1 MKKIAKILMMMSLV
15 FGATSCSDVNDMPD
29 IPTPP
34 ETEQENPTKGDK
46 TELPQIVKALMEMAS
61 EHDNISV
68 VNNAT
73 MSRDSIDGNGVI
85 IFDMSSFEGF
95 KTVISI
101 DDYRIFY
108 DVYIPSEGAQIK
120 LKENMDIYLGLS
132 DFMYLNKDHRN
143 RLSFKKEV
151 LGLRCDCDDNRHKH
165 GEHER
170 DYYYK
175 SYNDYMVGIYD
186 SPQVLQLE
194 ILPNHSGS
202 EQILSFFV
210 CDGLPACSAGIN
222 FIQEGAK

>member
-1 MKKIAKILMMMSLV
+1 MRKLAKILMMMSLV

-29 IPTPP
+29 MPTPP
-34 ETEQENPTKGDK
+34 TSEQENPTKGDK
-46 TELPQIVKALMEMAS
+46 TELPQIVKALMERAS
-61 EHDNISV
+61 GYDNISI

-143 RLSFKKEV
+143 RLSFKKEL

-210 CDGLPACSAGIN
+210 WDGLPLCSAGIN

>member
-1 MKKIAKILMMMSLV
+1 MKSLAKILMMMALV
-15 FGATSCSDVNDMPD
+15 FGAASCSDVNDMPD

-120 LKENMDIYLGLS
+120 LKDNMDIYLGLS
-132 DFMYLNKDHRN
+132 DLMYLNKDN
-143 RLSFKKEV
+143 QIPFKKER

-165 GEHER
+165 GEYEI

-202 EQILSFFV
+202 EQVLSFGV
-210 CDGLPACSAGIN
+210 SDGLPVCAAGIN

>member
-1 MKKIAKILMMMSLV
+1 MKSLAKILMMMALV
-15 FGATSCSDVNDMPD
+15 FGAASCSDVNDMPD
-29 IPTPP
+29 MPTPP
-34 ETEQENPTKGDK
+34 TSDQENPTKAEEPK
-46 TELPQIVKALMEMAS
+46 LPSVVKSLKERAS
-61 EHDNISV
+61 GYDNISI

-73 MSRDSIDGNGVI
+73 MMRDSIIGNGVI

-120 LKENMDIYLGLS
+120 LKHNKDIYLGLS

-143 RLSFKKEV
+143 RLSFKKEL

-165 GEHER
+165 GEHES

-210 CDGLPACSAGIN
+210 WDGLPLCSAGIN

>member
-1 MKKIAKILMMMSLV
+1 MRKLAKILMMMALV
-15 FGATSCSDVNDMPD
+15 FGAASCSDVNDMPD
-29 IPTPP
+29 MPTPP
-34 ETEQENPTKGDK
+34 TSDQENSTKAEEP
-46 TELPQIVKALMEMAS
+46 ELPSVVKSLMERAS
-61 EHDNISV
+61 GYDNISI

-73 MSRDSIDGNGVI
+73 MMRDSIDGKGVM

-95 KTVISI
+95 KTVIYI
-101 DDYRIFY
+101 DDSDFYY

-120 LKENMDIYLGLS
+120 LKDNMDIYLGLS

-143 RLSFKKEV
+143 RLSFKKEL

-210 CDGLPACSAGIN
+210 WDGLPVCSAGIN

>member
-1 MKKIAKILMMMSLV
+1 MKRLVRNLMMMALV
-15 FGATSCSDVNDMPD
+15 FGAASCSDINDMPD
-29 IPTPP
+29 MQTPP
-34 ETEQENPTKGDK
+34 TSDQENPTKAEEP
-46 TELPQIVKALMEMAS
+46 ELPSVVKSLMERAS
-61 EHDNISV
+61 GYDNISI

-73 MSRDSIDGNGVI
+73 MMRDSIDGKGVM

-95 KTVISI
+95 KTVIYI
-101 DDYRIFY
+101 DDSDFYY

-120 LKENMDIYLGLS
+120 LKDNMDIYLGLS

-143 RLSFKKEV
+143 RLSFKKEL

-210 CDGLPACSAGIN
+210 WDGLPVCSAGIN

>member
-15 FGATSCSDVNDMPD
+15 FGAASCSDVNDMPD

-95 KTVISI
+95 KTVIYI
-101 DDYRIFY
+101 DDSDFYY

-120 LKENMDIYLGLS
+120 LKDNMDIYLGLS

-143 RLSFKKEV
+143 RLSFKKEL

>member
-1 MKKIAKILMMMSLV
+1 MKKIAKILMMMALV
-15 FGATSCSDVNDMPD
+15 FGAASCSDVNDMPD
-29 IPTPP
+29 MPTPP
-34 ETEQENPTKGDK
+34 TSEQENPTKAEEP
-46 TELPQIVKALMEMAS
+46 ELPSVVKSLMERAS
-61 EHDNISV
+61 GYDNISI

-73 MSRDSIDGNGVI
+73 MMRDSIDGNGVI

-95 KTVISI
+95 RTVISI

-120 LKENMDIYLGLS
+120 LKDYMDIYLGLS

-143 RLSFKKEV
+143 RLSFKKEL

-210 CDGLPACSAGIN
+210 WDGLPLCSAGIN

>member
-1 MKKIAKILMMMSLV
+1 MKKTAKILMMMALV
-15 FGATSCSDVNDMPD
+15 FGAASCSDVNDMPD
-29 IPTPP
+29 IPTTT
-34 ETEQENPTKGDK
+34 ETEQENPTKAEE
-46 TELPQIVKALMEMAS
+46 TELPRIVKALMES
-61 EHDNISV
+61 VSGYDNISI

-73 MSRDSIDGNGVI
+73 MMRDSIDGNGVI

-101 DDYRIFY
+101 DDSDFYY

-132 DFMYLNKDHRN
+132 DFMYLNKDYSN
-143 RLSFKKEV
+143 NIPFKKEH
-151 LGLRCDCDDNRHKH
+151 LGLRCDCDGNSHKH

-210 CDGLPACSAGIN
+210 WDGLPHCSAGIN

>member
-1 MKKIAKILMMMSLV
+1 MKSLAKILVMMALV

-29 IPTPP
+29 MPTPP
-34 ETEQENPTKGDK
+34 TSDQENPTKGDK

-108 DVYIPSEGAQIK
+108 DVYMPYEGAQIN
-120 LKENMDIYLGLS
+120 LKYNLDYYLGLS
-132 DFMYLNKDHRN
+132 DLMYLNKDN
-143 RLSFKKEV
+143 QIPFKKER

-165 GEHER
+165 GEYEI

-175 SYNDYMVGIYD
+175 SYNDYIVGIYD
-186 SPQVLQLE
+186 SPKVLQLE
-194 ILPNHSGS
+194 ISPNHSGE
-202 EQILSFFV
+202 EQVLSFGV
-210 CDGLPACSAGIN
+210 SDGLPVCAAGIN

>member
-1 MKKIAKILMMMSLV
+1 MKSLAKILVMMALV
-15 FGATSCSDVNDMPD
+15 FGAASCSDVNDMPD
-29 IPTPP
+29 MPTPP
-34 ETEQENPTKGDK
+34 TSEQENPTKAEEP
-46 TELPQIVKALMEMAS
+46 ELPSVVKLLMERAS
-61 EHDNISV
+61 GYDNISI

-73 MSRDSIDGNGVI
+73 MSRDSIDGKGVMV
-85 IFDMSSFEGF
+85 FDMSSFEGF
-95 KTVISI
+95 KTVIYI
-101 DDYRIFY
+101 DDSDFYY

-120 LKENMDIYLGLS
+120 LKDNMDIYLGLS

-143 RLSFKKEV
+143 RLSFKKEL
-151 LGLRCDCDDNRHKH
+151 LGLRCDCDDKRHKH

-210 CDGLPACSAGIN
+210 CDGLPVCSAGIN

>member
-1 MKKIAKILMMMSLV
+1 MKKIAKILVMSALV

-120 LKENMDIYLGLS
+120 LKDNMDIYLGLS

-143 RLSFKKEV
+143 RLSFKKEL

-210 CDGLPACSAGIN
+210 WDGLPLCSAGIN

>member
-15 FGATSCSDVNDMPD
+15 FGAASCSDVNDMPD

-120 LKENMDIYLGLS
+120 LKDNMDIYLGLS
-132 DFMYLNKDHRN
+132 DFMYLNKDN
-143 RLSFKKEV
+143 QIPFKKER

-165 GEHER
+165 GEYEI

-175 SYNDYMVGIYD
+175 SYNDYIVGIYD
-186 SPQVLQLE
+186 SPKVLQLE
-194 ILPNHSGS
+194 ISPNHSGS

-210 CDGLPACSAGIN
+210 WDGLPLCSAGIN

>member
-1 MKKIAKILMMMSLV
+1 MKSLVKILVMMALV
-15 FGATSCSDVNDMPD
+15 FGAASCSDVNDMPD
-29 IPTPP
+29 MPTPP
-34 ETEQENPTKGDK
+34 TSEQENPTKAEEP
-46 TELPQIVKALMEMAS
+46 ELPSVVKSLMERAS
-61 EHDNISV
+61 GYDNISI

-73 MSRDSIDGNGVI
+73 MMRDSIIGNGVI

-120 LKENMDIYLGLS
+120 LKHNKDIYLGLS

-143 RLSFKKEV
+143 RLSFKKEL

-210 CDGLPACSAGIN
+210 WDGLPLCSAGIN

>member
-120 LKENMDIYLGLS
+120 LKDNMDIYLGLS

-143 RLSFKKEV
+143 RLSFKKEL

>member
-1 MKKIAKILMMMSLV
+1 MKTLAKILVMSALV

-46 TELPQIVKALMEMAS
+46 IELPQIVKALMEMAS

-120 LKENMDIYLGLS
+120 LKDNMDIYLGLS

-143 RLSFKKEV
+143 RLSFKKEL

-202 EQILSFFV
+202 EQILGFFV
-210 CDGLPACSAGIN
+210 WDGLPSCSAGIN